1 MQSIKKNKKTIGQRT
16 VSYAVDVVLVLRK
29 YICLNHSNIHSST
42 TCRPISIK
50 TDFQSEKKR
59 FAQKKYDRLSESRQT
74 MCCKTTNSNLRNLSK
89 DGI

>member
-16 VSYAVDVVLVLRK
+16 ASYAVDVVLVLRK

-50 TDFQSEKKR
+50 TDFSRRKN
-59 FAQKKYDRLSESRQT
+59 ASLKKYMIDY
-74 MCCKTTNSNLRNLSK
+74 RNQ
-89 DGI
+89 D